1 MLPRGPAQCILMLVS
16 QSVDLSS
23 KEGQNWH
30 PYSNSLLRLL
40 PWSHFLHVTS
50 AERFTLS
57 QNSTEAAQKK
67 FKSLACVAVPDTCS
81 PVLTISLSSS
91 SLERQLLTP
100 DPLEWNVVLAVGGGR
115 QWQSLTVFLG

>member
-1 MLPRGPAQCILMLVS
+1 MYFDAGISEYGLIFKRRTKVASLLKQG
-16 QSVDLSS
+16 
-23 KEGQNWH
+23 
-30 PYSNSLLRLL
+30 LLRLL

-50 AERFTLS
+50 AEQFTLS

-67 FKSLACVAVPDTCS
+67 FKSLACAAVPDTCS

-91 SLERQLLTP
+91 SLERHLLTP
-100 DPLEWNVVLAVGGGR
+100 DLLEYNVVLAVRGGR